1 MIMSINKNEFVE
13 FFSEGNFWDK
23 ILKFAKSAGIK
34 VVYVALLFFYTLQ
47 KDDVPPKAKAVIIG
61 ALGYF
66 ISPIDAIPDLA
77 PGGFADDLGVLIMAL
92 STISMYIDDD
102 VRSKAKAKLSDIFGD
117 IDDEA
122 VSDIDEKLN

>member
-1 MIMSINKNEFVE
+1 MSINKNEFVE

-23 ILKFAKSAGIK
+23 ILKFAKSAGTK
-34 VVYVALLFFYTLQ
+34 VVYVALLFYYTLQ
-47 KDDVPPKAKAVIIG
+47 KDEVPPKTKAIIIA

-77 PGGFADDLGVLIMAL
+77 PGGFADDFGVLIMAL

-102 VRSKAKAKLSDIFGD
+102 VRSKAEAKLRDIFGNIDDEDLSDIDG
-117 IDDEA
+117 
-122 VSDIDEKLN
+122 KLDLD